1 VAEFPW
7 LPRDACP
14 RNRTGPFMARLQRKS
29 LSTPDETR
37 TFPNGKLEIF
47 DLDDV
52 VVGRT
57 IFQPGWRWS
66 KDVKDIAGTP
76 SCQYHHL
83 GVVISGTLHVE
94 MDDGLTLE
102 IGPDSAFEIPPGH
115 DAWVVGDEPY
125 VTIDYA
131 GMRSF
136 ARPTVGTGERILG
149 SILFTDV
156 VDSTATLAR
165 VGDPAWRDLLRRH
178 NELAQFELDR
188 YRGRLIKQTG
198 DGLLALFDGTERAV
212 RCASAIA
219 AGSAAI
225 GLPIR
230 AGIHTGEIERIP
242 GDIRG
247 VAVHM
252 AARVMAIAGP
262 GEILVSASTRE
273 LLAGSALEFED
284 RGNHE
289 LKGLPGSRQLFAVRT
304 A

>member
-1 VAEFPW
+1 
-7 LPRDACP
+7 
-14 RNRTGPFMARLQRKS
+14 MARLQRKS

-66 KDVKDIAGTP
+66 KDVKEIAGTP

-94 MDDGLTLE
+94 MDDGLALE

-188 YRGRLIKQTG
+188 FRGRLIKQTG

-289 LKGLPGSRQLFAVRT
+289 LKGLPGERQLFAVRT

>member
-1 VAEFPW
+1 
-7 LPRDACP
+7 
-14 RNRTGPFMARLQRKS
+14 
-29 LSTPDETR
+29 
-37 TFPNGKLEIF
+37 
-47 DLDDV
+47 
-52 VVGRT
+52 
-57 IFQPGWRWS
+57 
-66 KDVKDIAGTP
+66 
-76 SCQYHHL
+76 
-83 GVVISGTLHVE
+83 
-94 MDDGLTLE
+94 
-102 IGPDSAFEIPPGH
+102 
-115 DAWVVGDEPY
+115 
-125 VTIDYA
+125 
-131 GMRSF
+131 MRSF

-188 YRGRLIKQTG
+188 FRGRLIKQTG

-212 RCASAIA
+212 RCAAAIA
-219 AGSAAI
+219 AASEAI

>member
-1 VAEFPW
+1 
-7 LPRDACP
+7 
-14 RNRTGPFMARLQRKS
+14 MARLQRKS
-29 LSTPDETR
+29 MSAPDETR

-102 IGPDSAFEIPPGH
+102 IGPDSAYEIPPGH
-115 DAWVVGDEPY
+115 DAWVVGDETW

-188 YRGRLIKQTG
+188 FRGRLIKQTG

-212 RCASAIA
+212 RCASAISA
-219 AGSAAI
+219 ASEAI

-252 AARVMAIAGP
+252 AARIMAIAGP

-273 LLAGSALEFED
+273 LLAGSVLEFED

>member
-1 VAEFPW
+1 
-7 LPRDACP
+7 
-14 RNRTGPFMARLQRKS
+14 MARLQQKS
-29 LSTPDETR
+29 LSAPDETR

-47 DLDDV
+47 ELDDV

-57 IFQPGWRWS
+57 VFEPGWRWS

-83 GVVISGTLHVE
+83 GVVLSGRLHVE
-94 MDDGLTLE
+94 MDDGLALE
-102 IGPDSAFEIPPGH
+102 IPPGSAFEIPPGH
-115 DAWVVGDEPY
+115 DAWVVGDEAWI
-125 VTIDYA
+125 TIDMA

-149 SILFTDV
+149 SILFTDA

-188 YRGRLIKQTG
+188 YRGRLIKGTG
-198 DGLLALFDGTERAV
+198 DGLLALFDGAERAV
-212 RCASAIA
+212 RAASAIA
-219 AGSAAI
+219 MGSAAI

-242 GDIRG
+242 GDLRG

-252 AARVMAIAGP
+252 AARVMGLAGP
-262 GEILVSASTRE
+262 GEVLVSATTRD
-273 LLAGSALEFED
+273 LLAGSELEFED
-284 RGNHE
+284 RGSHE
-289 LKGLPGSRQLFAVRT
+289 LKGLPGPRQLFALRT

>member
-1 VAEFPW
+1 
-7 LPRDACP
+7 
-14 RNRTGPFMARLQRKS
+14 MARLQRKS
-29 LSTPDETR
+29 MSTPDETR

-52 VVGRT
+52 VLGRT
-57 IFQPGWRWS
+57 TFQPGWRWS

-83 GVVISGTLHVE
+83 GIVISGRLHVE

-102 IGPDSAFEIPPGH
+102 IGPDSAYEIPPGH
-115 DAWVVGDEPY
+115 DAWVVGDDTW

-165 VGDPAWRDLLRRH
+165 LGDPAWRDLLRRH

-252 AARVMAIAGP
+252 AARIMAIAGP
-262 GEILVSASTRE
+262 SEILVSASTRE

-284 RGNHE
+284 RGSHE
-289 LKGLPGSRQLFAVRT
+289 LKGLPGPRQLFAVRT

>member
-1 VAEFPW
+1 
-7 LPRDACP
+7 
-14 RNRTGPFMARLQRKS
+14 MARLQRKS
-29 LSTPDETR
+29 MSAPDETR
-37 TFPNGKLEIF
+37 TFPHGKLEIF

-102 IGPDSAFEIPPGH
+102 IGPDSAYEIPPGH
-115 DAWVVGDEPY
+115 DAWVVGDDTW

-165 VGDPAWRDLLRRH
+165 LGDPAWRDLLRRH

-230 AGIHTGEIERIP
+230 AGIQTGEIERIP

-262 GEILVSASTRE
+262 SEILVSASTRE

-284 RGNHE
+284 RGSHE
-289 LKGLPGSRQLFAVRT
+289 LKGLPGPRQLFAVRT

>member
-1 VAEFPW
+1 
-7 LPRDACP
+7 
-14 RNRTGPFMARLQRKS
+14 MARLQRKS
-29 LSTPDETR
+29 MSAPDETR
-37 TFPNGKLEIF
+37 TFPHGKLEIF

-102 IGPDSAFEIPPGH
+102 IGPDSAYEIPPGH
-115 DAWVVGDEPY
+115 DAWVVGDDTW

-165 VGDPAWRDLLRRH
+165 LGDPAWRDLLRRH

-230 AGIHTGEIERIP
+230 AGVHTGEIERIP

-252 AARVMAIAGP
+252 AARIMAIAGP
-262 GEILVSASTRE
+262 SEILVSASTRE

-289 LKGLPGSRQLFAVRT
+289 LEGLPGPRQLFAVTT

>member
-1 VAEFPW
+1 
-7 LPRDACP
+7 
-14 RNRTGPFMARLQRKS
+14 MARLQRKS

-66 KDVKDIAGTP
+66 KDVKEIAGTP

-102 IGPDSAFEIPPGH
+102 IGPDCAFEIPPGH

-188 YRGRLIKQTG
+188 FRGRLIKQTG

>member
-1 VAEFPW
+1 
-7 LPRDACP
+7 
-14 RNRTGPFMARLQRKS
+14 MARLQQKS
-29 LSTPDETR
+29 LSAPDETR

-47 DLDDV
+47 ELDDV

-57 IFQPGWRWS
+57 VFEPGWRWS

-115 DAWVVGDEPY
+115 DAWVVGDEAWI
-125 VTIDYA
+125 TIDMA

-149 SILFTDV
+149 SILFTDA

-188 YRGRLIKQTG
+188 YRGRLIKGTG
-198 DGLLALFDGTERAV
+198 DGLLALFDGAERAV
-212 RCASAIA
+212 RAASAIA
-219 AGSAAI
+219 MGSAAI

-242 GDIRG
+242 GDLRG

-252 AARVMAIAGP
+252 AARVMGLAGP
-262 GEILVSASTRE
+262 GEVLVSATTRD
-273 LLAGSALEFED
+273 LLAGSELEFED
-284 RGNHE
+284 RGSHE
-289 LKGLPGSRQLFAVRT
+289 LKGLPGPRQLFAVRT

>member
-1 VAEFPW
+1 
-7 LPRDACP
+7 
-14 RNRTGPFMARLQRKS
+14 MARLQRKS
-29 LSTPDETR
+29 MSAPDETR

-102 IGPDSAFEIPPGH
+102 IGPDSAYEIPPGH
-115 DAWVVGDEPY
+115 DAWVVGDETW

-273 LLAGSALEFED
+273 LLAGSGLEFED

>member
-1 VAEFPW
+1 
-7 LPRDACP
+7 
-14 RNRTGPFMARLQRKS
+14 MARLQRKS
-29 LSTPDETR
+29 MSAPDETR
-37 TFPNGKLEIF
+37 TFPHGKLEIF

-102 IGPDSAFEIPPGH
+102 IGPDSAYEIPPGH
-115 DAWVVGDEPY
+115 DAWVVGDDTW

-165 VGDPAWRDLLRRH
+165 LGDPAWRDLLRRH

-219 AGSAAI
+219 AGSATI

-252 AARVMAIAGP
+252 AARIMAIAGP
-262 GEILVSASTRE
+262 SEILVSASTRE

-284 RGNHE
+284 RGSHE
-289 LKGLPGSRQLFAVRT
+289 LKGLPGPRQLFAVRT

>member
-1 VAEFPW
+1 
-7 LPRDACP
+7 
-14 RNRTGPFMARLQRKS
+14 MARLQRKS

>member
-1 VAEFPW
+1 
-7 LPRDACP
+7 
-14 RNRTGPFMARLQRKS
+14 MARLQRKS

-66 KDVKDIAGTP
+66 KDVKEIAGTP

-188 YRGRLIKQTG
+188 FRGRLIKQTG

>member
-1 VAEFPW
+1 
-7 LPRDACP
+7 
-14 RNRTGPFMARLQRKS
+14 MARLQQKS
-29 LSTPDETR
+29 LSAPDETR

-47 DLDDV
+47 ELDDV

-57 IFQPGWRWS
+57 VFEPGWRWS

-83 GVVISGTLHVE
+83 GVVLSGRLHVE
-94 MDDGLTLE
+94 MDDGLALE
-102 IGPDSAFEIPPGH
+102 IPPGSAFEIPPGH
-115 DAWVVGDEPY
+115 DAWVVGDEAWI
-125 VTIDYA
+125 TIDMA

-149 SILFTDV
+149 SILFTDA

-188 YRGRLIKQTG
+188 YRGRLIKGTG
-198 DGLLALFDGTERAV
+198 DGLLALFDGAEPAV
-212 RCASAIA
+212 RAASAIA
-219 AGSAAI
+219 MGSAAI

-242 GDIRG
+242 GDLRG

-252 AARVMAIAGP
+252 AARVMALAGP
-262 GEILVSASTRE
+262 GEVLVSATTRD
-273 LLAGSALEFED
+273 LLAGSELEFED
-284 RGNHE
+284 RGSHE
-289 LKGLPGSRQLFAVRT
+289 LKGLPGPRQLFALRT

>member
-1 VAEFPW
+1 
-7 LPRDACP
+7 
-14 RNRTGPFMARLQRKS
+14 MARLQQKS
-29 LSTPDETR
+29 LSAPDETR

-47 DLDDV
+47 ELDDV

-57 IFQPGWRWS
+57 VFEPGWRWS

-83 GVVISGTLHVE
+83 GVVLSGRLHVE
-94 MDDGLTLE
+94 MDDGLALE
-102 IGPDSAFEIPPGH
+102 IPPGSAFEIPPGH
-115 DAWVVGDEPY
+115 DAWVVGDEAWI
-125 VTIDYA
+125 TIDMA

-149 SILFTDV
+149 SILFTDA
-156 VDSTATLAR
+156 VDSTAMLTR

-188 YRGRLIKQTG
+188 YRGRLIKGTG
-198 DGLLALFDGTERAV
+198 DGLLALFDGAERAV
-212 RCASAIA
+212 RAAAAIA
-219 AGSAAI
+219 MGSAAI

-242 GDIRG
+242 GDLRG

-252 AARVMAIAGP
+252 AARVMALAGP
-262 GEILVSASTRE
+262 GEVLVSATTRD
-273 LLAGSALEFED
+273 LLAGSELEFED
-284 RGNHE
+284 RGSHE
-289 LKGLPGSRQLFAVRT
+289 LKGLPGPRQLFALRT

>member
-1 VAEFPW
+1 
-7 LPRDACP
+7 
-14 RNRTGPFMARLQRKS
+14 MARLQRKS

-66 KDVKDIAGTP
+66 KDVKEIAGTP

-83 GVVISGTLHVE
+83 GVVISGTLHVV

-188 YRGRLIKQTG
+188 FRGRLIKQTG

-242 GDIRG
+242 GDLRG

-252 AARVMAIAGP
+252 AARVMALAGP
-262 GEILVSASTRE
+262 GEVLVSATTRD
-273 LLAGSALEFED
+273 LLAGSELEFED
-284 RGNHE
+284 RGSHE
-289 LKGLPGSRQLFAVRT
+289 LKGLPGPRQLFALRT

>member
-1 VAEFPW
+1 
-7 LPRDACP
+7 
-14 RNRTGPFMARLQRKS
+14 MARLQQKS
-29 LSTPDETR
+29 LSAPDETR

-47 DLDDV
+47 ELDDV

-57 IFQPGWRWS
+57 VFEPGWRWS

-83 GVVISGTLHVE
+83 GVVLSGRLHVE
-94 MDDGLTLE
+94 MDDGLALE
-102 IGPDSAFEIPPGH
+102 IPPGSAFEIPPGH
-115 DAWVVGDEPY
+115 DAWVVGDEAWI
-125 VTIDYA
+125 TIDMA

-149 SILFTDV
+149 SILFTDA

-165 VGDPAWRDLLRRH
+165 IGDPAWRDLLRRH

-188 YRGRLIKQTG
+188 YRGRLIKGTG
-198 DGLLALFDGTERAV
+198 DGLLALFDGAERAV
-212 RCASAIA
+212 RAASAIA
-219 AGSAAI
+219 MGSAAI

-242 GDIRG
+242 GDLRG

-252 AARVMAIAGP
+252 AARVMALAGP
-262 GEILVSASTRE
+262 GEVLVSATTRD
-273 LLAGSALEFED
+273 LLAGSELEFED
-284 RGNHE
+284 RGSHE
-289 LKGLPGSRQLFAVRT
+289 LKGLPGPRQLFALRT

>member
-1 VAEFPW
+1 
-7 LPRDACP
+7 
-14 RNRTGPFMARLQRKS
+14 MARLQRKS
-29 LSTPDETR
+29 LSTPTETR
-37 TFPNGKLEIF
+37 IFPNGTLEIF

-57 IFQPGWRWS
+57 VFQPGWRWS
-66 KDVKDIAGTP
+66 TDVKGIAGTP

-83 GVVISGTLHVE
+83 GVCLSGTLHVE
-94 MDDGLTLE
+94 MDDGPALD
-102 IGPDSAFEIPPGH
+102 IGPDTAFEIPPGH
-115 DAWVVGDEPY
+115 DAWVVGDEPWI
-125 VTIDYA
+125 TIDMA

-136 ARPTVGTGERILG
+136 GRPTVGTGERILG

-165 VGDPAWRDLLRRH
+165 VGEPRWRDLLSRH
-178 NELAQFELDR
+178 NELAQTELDR

-198 DGLLALFDGTERAV
+198 DGLLALFDGAERAV
-212 RCASAIA
+212 RSASAIA
-219 AGSAAI
+219 AGSAAM

-247 VAVHM
+247 GAVHM
-252 AARVMAIAGP
+252 AARVMGVAGP
-262 GEILVSASTRE
+262 SEVLVSASTRD
-273 LLAGSALEFED
+273 LLAGSGLEFDD
-284 RGNHE
+284 RGSHE
-289 LKGLPGSRQLFAVRT
+289 FKGLPGLHQVFAVRT

>member
-1 VAEFPW
+1 
-7 LPRDACP
+7 
-14 RNRTGPFMARLQRKS
+14 MARLQRKS
-29 LSTPDETR
+29 MSAPDETR
-37 TFPNGKLEIF
+37 TFPHGKLEIF

-102 IGPDSAFEIPPGH
+102 IGPDSAYEIPPGH
-115 DAWVVGDEPY
+115 DAWVVGDDTW

-165 VGDPAWRDLLRRH
+165 LGDPAWRDLLRRH

-252 AARVMAIAGP
+252 AARIMAIAGP
-262 GEILVSASTRE
+262 SEILVSASTRE

-284 RGNHE
+284 RGSHE
-289 LKGLPGSRQLFAVRT
+289 LKGLPGPRQLFAVRT

>member
-1 VAEFPW
+1 
-7 LPRDACP
+7 
-14 RNRTGPFMARLQRKS
+14 MARLQRKS

-284 RGNHE
+284 RGSHE
-289 LKGLPGSRQLFAVRT
+289 LKGLPGPRQLFAVRT

>member
-1 VAEFPW
+1 
-7 LPRDACP
+7 
-14 RNRTGPFMARLQRKS
+14 MARLQRKS
-29 LSTPDETR
+29 LSAPDETR
-37 TFPNGKLEIF
+37 TFPNGTLEIY

-57 IFQPGWRWS
+57 VFQPGWRWS

-102 IGPDSAFEIPPGH
+102 IGPDSAYEIPPGH
-115 DAWVVGDEPY
+115 DAWVVGDETW
-125 VTIDYA
+125 VTFDYA

-188 YRGRLIKQTG
+188 FRGRLIKQTG

-219 AGSAAI
+219 AASEVI

-247 VAVHM
+247 VAVHV
-252 AARVMAIAGP
+252 AARIMAVAGP

-273 LLAGSALEFED
+273 LLAGAALEFED
-284 RGNHE
+284 RGSHE

>member
-1 VAEFPW
+1 
-7 LPRDACP
+7 
-14 RNRTGPFMARLQRKS
+14 MARLQRKS

-66 KDVKDIAGTP
+66 KDVKEIAGTP

-83 GVVISGTLHVE
+83 GVVISGTLHVV

-188 YRGRLIKQTG
+188 FRGRLIKQTG

>member
-1 VAEFPW
+1 
-7 LPRDACP
+7 
-14 RNRTGPFMARLQRKS
+14 MARLQRKS

-289 LKGLPGSRQLFAVRT
+289 LKGLQGSRQLFAVRT